1 MKEELGEDS
10 EASSDEEIT
19 YRVITSIGNNKS
31 LSDEKKF
38 QTNFRIPLRREPTKL
53 SEKKSNFNGTYI
65 SDLSGFENNP
75 KNARISSIY
84 STSNFNTLLDENEI
98 NKRFNSVVKGSLPF
112 DKSEPLKYVVS
123 IPQTQRTPPKKIEL
137 FEMTG
142 EQHRG
147 LSTTIKE
154 KLLSKNKVSL
164 LKELKQKKNI
174 INKLKKIQST
184 HSLNASGNYDADAS
198 QDINNLN
205 YLNDYTHVNSEGYV
219 GSDGVMFNGDSN
231 FNAQNNYKSAENVHE
246 RSSKKNAFAGGSM
259 NTLGAGTY
267 GSTPGLNGHPG
278 YASGMTSY
286 MGGQG
291 RYLNK
296 QQFSVVYFLS
306 KCLTQGVAYIF

>member
-10 EASSDEEIT
+10 AASSDEEIT

-38 QTNFRIPLRREPTKL
+38 QTNFRVPLRREPTKL
-53 SEKKSNFNGTYI
+53 GEKKSNFNSTYI

-112 DKSEPLKYVVS
+112 DKSQPLKYVVS
-123 IPQTQRTPPKKIEL
+123 IPQTQRTPPKNFEL
-137 FEMTG
+137 LEMAG

-205 YLNDYTHVNSEGYV
+205 NLNDYTNVNSDGYI
-219 GSDGVMFNGDSN
+219 GSDGVMYNGEPN
-231 FNAQNNYKSAENVHE
+231 FNAQYYNSAENVNE
-246 RSSKKNAFAGGSM
+246 RSSKKHGFTGGSM

-291 RYLNK
+291 RYLK
-296 QQFSVVYFLS
+296 KKKFSVVY
-306 KCLTQGVAYIF
+306 